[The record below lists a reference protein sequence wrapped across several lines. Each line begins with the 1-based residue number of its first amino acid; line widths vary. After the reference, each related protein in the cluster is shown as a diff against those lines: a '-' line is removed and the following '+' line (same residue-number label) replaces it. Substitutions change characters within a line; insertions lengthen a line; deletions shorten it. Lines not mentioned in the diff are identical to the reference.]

1 MKKLIAILGASLF
14 MATAAFAADPVEG
27 IWKTE
32 VDDGS
37 YAHITMAPCGAKLC
51 GVISRTF
58 KDSGEYQSENIG
70 KTLVI
75 NMAPDGVNFYRG
87 NVWRPS
93 NDKIYIGKIDLDG
106 DTLYLK
112 GCVAGGLLCSKQTW
126 SRVIE

>member
-1 MKKLIAILGASLF
+1 MKKLIAMTGAALL
-14 MATAAFAADPVEG
+14 MAGAAFADPVEG

-37 YAHITMAPCGAKLC
+37 YAHIDIAPCGAKFC
-51 GVISRTF
+51 GIIARTF
-58 KDSGEYQSENIG
+58 NDTGEYQSENLG

-75 NMAPDGVNFYRG
+75 GMVPDGTNHYKG

-106 DTLYLK
+106 DTLFLR

-126 SRVIE
+126 TRVE